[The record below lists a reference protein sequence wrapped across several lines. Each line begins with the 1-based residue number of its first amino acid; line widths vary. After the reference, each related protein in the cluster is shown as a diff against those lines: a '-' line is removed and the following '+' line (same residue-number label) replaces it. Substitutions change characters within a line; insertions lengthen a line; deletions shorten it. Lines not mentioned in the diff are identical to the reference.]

1 VIQIAKPLRVPK
13 VNEFEVGQ
21 TSPVSRAQSLTKSNH
36 ESRILIQAG
45 NRRTRRGRK
54 FQTQAH
60 RRGEMHKLKV
70 RPSRAMKSEPNDS
83 ARKQLFSKGLN
94 AVGLQKRDKDLNN
107 DERR

>member
-1 VIQIAKPLRVPK
+1 VIQIAKPLRVLK

-21 TSPVSRAQSLTKSNH
+21 TSPVSRAQTLIKSNH
-36 ESRILIQAG
+36 ESRILIQVG
-45 NRRTRRGRK
+45 NRRTRK

-60 RRGEMHKLKV
+60 RRGEMHKFKG
-70 RPSRAMKSEPNDS
+70 RPSKAMKSEPNDS